1 MPGDDW
7 QPGESGAEKQKQ
19 RHSDRGV
26 PTGRR
31 SDSAA
36 YRRARTWERGG
47 LVGSSAACG
56 ARWLQSSDRWALTCD
71 RGGQQVG
78 PSGRQFLD

>member
-36 YRRARTWERGG
+36 YRRARTWERGS
-47 LVGSSAACG
+47 LVGSSERVVPG
-56 ARWLQSSDRWALTCD
+56 GFKSSDRWALTCD